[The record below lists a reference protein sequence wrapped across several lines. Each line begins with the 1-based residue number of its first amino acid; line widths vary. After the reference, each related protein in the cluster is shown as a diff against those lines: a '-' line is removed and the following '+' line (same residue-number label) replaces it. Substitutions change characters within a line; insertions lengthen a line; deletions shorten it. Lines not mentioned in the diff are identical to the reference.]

1 MLFLLLFGVIAAWYL
16 QRVIYRK
23 FWNRRLDVSVEF
35 MDTYV
40 YEGDKTLLR
49 EEISNAK
56 VLPIPALE
64 VRLVTSRNLEFLG
77 EAGKNASISDQNYQR
92 DIFSLW
98 GRQKVIRTLTV
109 DCKKRGYY
117 PIRKSEIVG
126 YDLLYSQNFYQE
138 IPQETSLFVYPRQI
152 DTRRINLICKAVS
165 GMVLAQHRLHPDPF
179 EFSGIREYQITDP
192 MNHINWKA
200 SARSNELMVN
210 QFDST
215 TNIQTTLILDVE
227 DSGIFRYE
235 ELVEESIR
243 IASSLTAELVSRGM
257 ELDLISNAK
266 GLDMHLK
273 NGAGLLQELN
283 RKLACVDSAD
293 ISGSVG
299 ERIQEECAAKRSSH
313 IYILIS
319 KNHRKD
325 LAEQAGHLA
334 AGGNQVLW
342 VVPVHP
348 WMEYESL
355 QNSRVSEMQWE
366 VG

>member
-1 MLFLLLFGVIAAWYL
+1 MLFLLLLGIGAAWYL
-16 QRVIYRK
+16 QRMIYRK
-23 FWNRRLDVSVEF
+23 FWNHRLNVDVRF

-40 YEGDKTLLR
+40 YEGDKTTLR

-56 VLPIPALE
+56 ILPVPALE

-98 GRQKVIRTLTV
+98 GRQKVIRTLTA

-117 PIRKSEIVG
+117 PVRKSEIVG
-126 YDLLYSQNFYQE
+126 YDLLYSQSFYQE
-138 IPQETSLFVYPRQI
+138 LPQDTSLYVYPRQI
-152 DTRRINLICKAVS
+152 DTRRINLICRAVS

-179 EFSGIREYQITDP
+179 EFSGIREYRMTDP

-227 DSGIFRYE
+227 DPGIFRYE

-243 IASSLTAELVSRGM
+243 IVSSLAAELVSRGM
-257 ELDLISNAK
+257 ELDLISNAENI
-266 GLDMHLK
+266 DMHLK

-283 RKLACVDSAD
+283 RKLACVD
-293 ISGSVG
+293 ITETTGTIC
-299 ERIQEECAAKRSSH
+299 ERIQEECAAKRSGH

-319 KNHRKD
+319 KNHRED
-325 LAEQAGHLA
+325 VAEQAGYLA
-334 AGGNQVLW
+334 VGGNQVLW

-348 WMEYESL
+348 WMEEESL
-355 QNSRVSEMQWE
+355 QHSRVSEMQWE

>member
-1 MLFLLLFGVIAAWYL
+1 MLFLLLFGVYAAWYL
-16 QRVIYRK
+16 QRLIYRK
-23 FWNRRLDVSVEF
+23 YWNRRLDVHVRF
-35 MDTYV
+35 MDSYV
-40 YEGDKTLLR
+40 YEGDKTTLR

-56 VLPIPALE
+56 MLPIPALE
-64 VRLVTSRNLEFLG
+64 VRLVTSRNIEFLG
-77 EAGKNASISDQNYQR
+77 EAGKNANISDQNYQR

-98 GRQKVIRTLTV
+98 GRQKVIRTLTA
-109 DCKKRGYY
+109 DCKRRGYY

-126 YDLLYSQNFYQE
+126 YDLLYSQSFYQE
-138 IPQETSLFVYPRQI
+138 LVQDTSLYVYPRQI
-152 DTRRINLICKAVS
+152 DTRRIQLICRAVS

-215 TNIQTTLILDVE
+215 TNVQTTVILDVE

-243 IASSLTAELVSRGM
+243 IVSSLAAELISRGM
-257 ELDLISNAK
+257 ELDLISNAPE
-266 GLDMHLK
+266 LDMHLK

-283 RKLACVDSAD
+283 RKLACVDISH
-293 ISGSVG
+293 ISGPIS
-299 ERIQEECAAKRSSH
+299 ERLQEECAAKRSGH

-319 KNHRKD
+319 KNHRED
-325 LAEQAGHLA
+325 IAEKAGYLS

-348 WMEYESL
+348 WMEYEGVKC
-355 QNSRVSEMQWE
+355 SRVDEMQWE